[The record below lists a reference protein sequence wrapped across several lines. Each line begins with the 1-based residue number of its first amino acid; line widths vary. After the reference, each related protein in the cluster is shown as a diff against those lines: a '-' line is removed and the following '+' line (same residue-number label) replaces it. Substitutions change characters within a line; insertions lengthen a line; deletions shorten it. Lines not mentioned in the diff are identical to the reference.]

1 MNSMAVIPPDT
12 VLTTKIAVFS
22 PDFNN
27 NTYHTLS
34 IDQKVQGLDQLK
46 ASIGAWRWQTKTMYN
61 PKNTDP
67 NYYGKFDTH
76 SYGTGYTTDRI
87 YDLLCFA

>member
-1 MNSMAVIPPDT
+1 MAVIPPDT

-61 PKNTDP
+61 PKIQILIIMESLIL
-67 NYYGKFDTH
+67 TH
-76 SYGTGYTTDRI
+76 IELDIQLIESMSLS
-87 YDLLCFA
+87 LLCFA